1 MVLKKLKKATI
12 RTLRATGVSALIR
25 DSAWR
30 RRRLAIL
37 AYHGVSLSDEHEWSG
52 GQFVAPEV
60 FRSRLQTL
68 KELRC
73 NVLPLGEALE
83 RLRADD
89 LPERAVVITFD
100 DGMSDFRRKAFP
112 ILREFGYPVTLY
124 LTTFYTEFDR
134 PVFDLMFSYLL
145 WKGRARTLDLAKLTG
160 EGPSVDLSREDARAA
175 ARARIF
181 KFAREK
187 KLKAEAKDAFCASLA
202 AELGVDYAELLS
214 SRVMHNLSPAE
225 VKLVADGG
233 VDIQLHTHRH
243 RVPLDRALFLREIE
257 DNRASIRRI
266 IGKNAAHFCYP
277 SGVTNPAFL
286 PWLKEGGVVSATT
299 CVPGLAT
306 RRSDPLMLPRHL
318 EVARLS
324 AIEFESHVTGVSAAL
339 PRR

>member
-12 RTLRATGVSALIR
+12 RALKATGVSALVR

-52 GQFVAPEV
+52 GQFAAPEV
-60 FRSRLQTL
+60 FRSRLQAL
-68 KELRC
+68 KDLRC
-73 NVLPLGEALE
+73 SVLPLGEALE

-89 LPERAVVITFD
+89 LPERAVAITFD

-112 ILREFGYPVTLY
+112 IFSEFGFPITLY
-124 LTTFYTEFDR
+124 LTTFYTEYNR

-145 WKGRARTLDLAKLTG
+145 WKGRARALDLSKLTG
-160 EGPSVDLSREDARAA
+160 AGSTVDLGREDGRAA

-181 KFAREK
+181 AFTKEK
-187 KLKAEAKDAFCASLA
+187 KLKADAKDAFCAALA
-202 AELGVDYAELLS
+202 AELGVDYAALIAG
-214 SRVMHNLSPAE
+214 RVMHNLTPAE
-225 VKLVADGG
+225 VKLVADAG
-233 VDIQLHTHRH
+233 VDVQLHTHRH

-257 DNRASIRRI
+257 DNRASIRRMT
-266 IGKNAAHFCYP
+266 GKTATHFCYP

-286 PWLKEGGVVSATT
+286 PWLKEAGVVSATT

-306 RRSDPLMLPRHL
+306 REDDPLMLPRHL

-324 AIEFESHVTGVSAAL
+324 ALEFESHLTGLSAAL